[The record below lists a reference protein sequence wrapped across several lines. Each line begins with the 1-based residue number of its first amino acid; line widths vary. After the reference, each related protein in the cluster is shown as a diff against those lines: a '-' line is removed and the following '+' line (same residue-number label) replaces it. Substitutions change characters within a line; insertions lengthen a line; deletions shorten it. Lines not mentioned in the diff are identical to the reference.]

1 MNDILLLQD
10 KQRQTEDSLL
20 TLLNDLDMD
29 MADAELVYEN
39 PDDEFEQFDNLMAGI
54 ADVVKE
60 SEDAIKANASEQL
73 LKSIASVMKKK
84 VMQLEEEQVNT
95 ILNNLS
101 VGLLIAR
108 NNIADNNIVLDPALL
123 DFKIKIDA
131 GQIPKSILVDYE
143 DTLACFTQKNEFLL
157 VKGSFGYQILKG
169 KKGFHNQEDML
180 CKTQISLISNR

>member
-1 MNDILLLQD
+1 MVNDIVVLQE

-29 MADAELVYEN
+29 MSDAESTYKA
-39 PDDEFEQFDNLMAGI
+39 PDDEFAQFDKLMAGI
-54 ADVVKE
+54 AEVVKE
-60 SEDAIKANASEQL
+60 TTESMRSKTSERL
-73 LKSIASVMKKK
+73 LTSVASVMKKK
-84 VMQLEEEQVNT
+84 VLQLEEEQVNT

-101 VGLLIAR
+101 LGLLIAK
-108 NNIADNNIVLDPALL
+108 NNIAENNMVIDPTVLD
-123 DFKIKIDA
+123 FQIEIDA

-143 DTLACFTQKNEFLL
+143 DTFACFTKKNEFLL

-180 CKTQISLISNR
+180 CKD